1 MKKPRNTTG
10 KGYFKTAGSEPL
22 SKNALAVRL
31 PESMDA
37 AVRELAGDDLSGWL
51 REAIAAR
58 LEQEKA
64 AAQSNQKAGVHK
76 VSAL

>member
-10 KGYFKTAGSEPL
+10 KGYFKISGSEPL
-22 SKNALAVRL
+22 AKNVLAVRL

-37 AVRELAGDDLSGWL
+37 QVRELAGDDISGWL

-58 LEQEKA
+58 LAQEKSRETTKA
-64 AAQSNQKAGVHK
+64 AVAKDN
-76 VSAL
+76 